1 MPKVLRDLD
10 LNKNELQ
17 NATIQN
23 LASAP
28 ASPVAGQV
36 YFNTATNKYMGYNGS
51 AWVDLSSQGQTYTF
65 TSPLSESG
73 GTVTVGDHRKV
84 V

>member
-1 MPKVLRDLD
+1 MSKKVLTD
-10 LNKNELQ
+10 LNLSQNELQ

-51 AWVDLSSQGQTYTF
+51 AWVDLSSQGQIYTF
-65 TSPLSESG
+65 PSTQSESG
-73 GTVTVGDHRKV
+73 
-84 V
+84 